1 MPRPSPVSPIIS
13 RRRRYFTISPSR
25 NITRQTSK
33 QGLIPEM
40 KLAVE
45 GLAAGWMDDRG
56 GGRVLGWVAEPSQ
69 RQLVHRDNYKML
81 LGSVCPSVGSIGL
94 AFIFDGSIFNTGGA
108 GDSLSLPHSVRVG
121 CPFFLC
127 LQCFKYIVKAIKIE
141 IVLGAVSEGGR
152 EGTHS
157 NPTMDCLIMVCMCV
171 CVQRWQVLW
180 YFLLFQATFLLNL

>member
-1 MPRPSPVSPIIS
+1 
-13 RRRRYFTISPSR
+13 
-25 NITRQTSK
+25 
-33 QGLIPEM
+33 
-40 KLAVE
+40 
-45 GLAAGWMDDRG
+45 
-56 GGRVLGWVAEPSQ
+56 
-69 RQLVHRDNYKML
+69 ML
-81 LGSVCPSVGSIGL
+81 LGSVCLSVGSIGL

-171 CVQRWQVLW
+171 CVCRDGRSCGIFFYSKLH
-180 YFLLFQATFLLNL
+180 FS